1 MNVLFLTMVSI
12 DVNNRGIYNDLMRKF
27 RHEGHQ
33 VYIVC
38 PVERRSGKKTYSTKE
53 DNVFTL
59 HVRTLNL
66 QKTNIIEKGI
76 GQLLLEPTFKIALK
90 RYFGEVR
97 FDLIHYSMI
106 DNEFK
111 YHHSIDCRNSAEE
124 VFDKNKDWE
133 SCISLYEINRLRV

>member
-1 MNVLFLTMVSI
+1 MIMNVLFLTMVNV

-27 RHEGHQ
+27 RNEGHQ

-38 PVERRSGKKTYSTKE
+38 PVERRIGKKTYLTKE

-111 YHHSIDCRNSAEE
+111 YHHSIDCT
-124 VFDKNKDWE
+124 K
-133 SCISLYEINRLRV
+133 